1 MKNKIVLGCVSVV
14 MLVAITG
21 ILIFIYNQYFYPVK
35 YENEIIEASR
45 EFGVDSYLIASVINA
60 ESRFDQNAVSSK
72 GAVGLMQVLPTTAV
86 WVVKKISNLNA
97 SDSYDVKF
105 LSNLYDPKT
114 KSGELFD
121 PKTNIRIGTY
131 YLSYLINKFKDLKV
145 SLCAYNAGE
154 GIVKEWLNNSKYS
167 VDGKHIDFIPYEE
180 TKNYINK
187 IERNMKFY
195 KNKF

>member
-21 ILIFIYNQYFYPVK
+21 ILIFSYNQYFYPVK

-105 LSNLYDPKT
+105 LSNLYDSKT